1 MRIEYENYVI
11 EQTVMNRF
19 DLLEKV
25 EAVKK
30 ATKEKYD
37 SEYVLAYGVRLDRA
51 VELIIHDKL
60 KRNKSVVT
68 LNEFLREYKKER
80 NKIFEIIDL

>member
-19 DLLEKV
+19 DLLERV
-25 EAVKK
+25 ESAR
-30 ATKEKYD
+30 KYT
-37 SEYVLAYGVRLDRA
+37 LAYGVKLDRA

-60 KRNKSVVT
+60 KRNESVVT
-68 LNEFLREYKKER
+68 LNGFLSEYKRER
-80 NKIFEIIDL
+80 NKIFETIDS